1 MVNKFNFVWV
11 GVCQFFWGVKIEKLF
26 CFLLMARG
34 LASTLEVAEL
44 EGRRTQPT
52 LSSYH
57 YYQQVQLFTCAFI
70 SMDNRNVNCSSWLLL
85 LFSGHLGFP
94 CRKGCCSSAGQ
105 ENKHECF
112 ASCIWF
118 GGRKRPLT
126 SSKCIKIQ
134 PYQGYFSLSE
144 ENQCLNKWDSGLLI
158 SRPLEIC
165 F

>member
-1 MVNKFNFVWV
+1 M
-11 GVCQFFWGVKIEKLF
+11 GVFWGGKLRSF
-26 CFLLMARG
+26 F
-34 LASTLEVAEL
+34 S
-44 EGRRTQPT
+44 
-52 LSSYH
+52 SSYGALSRLH
-57 YYQQVQLFTCAFI
+57 PEGGRAWPRREEELPPPLTSYHHQQVQHFTCAFI
-70 SMDNRNVNCSSWLLL
+70 SMDYQYLNCSSWLLL

-144 ENQCLNKWDSGLLI
+144 ENQCLNKRDSGLLI
-158 SRPLEIC
+158 SPWKSVLRIC
-165 F
+165 